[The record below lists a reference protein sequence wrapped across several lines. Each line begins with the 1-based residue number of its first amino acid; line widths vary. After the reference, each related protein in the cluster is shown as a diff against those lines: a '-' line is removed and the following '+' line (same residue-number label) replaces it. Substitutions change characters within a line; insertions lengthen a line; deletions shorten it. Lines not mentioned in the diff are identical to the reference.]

1 MSLRKLEKIVHAHEV
16 TEGAGLKVNRL
27 LGTPELQD
35 LDPFLL
41 LDEFKNED
49 PAQYIAGFPDHP
61 HRGIETVTYLIAG
74 GMRHEDNKGNSGLLG
89 PGDVQW
95 MTAGRGIIHSEM
107 PDQDKGMLWGLQ
119 LWVNLSAKN
128 KMIEPR
134 YQEIKSEEV
143 PVIMG
148 DNGAKLKI
156 IAGQLD
162 GARGPIEKT
171 DVAVVFIDIELPKD
185 TSFNYKISDSYSTFL
200 YVLEG
205 AVCVDDGANKQNLS
219 KGQLGIFGLGNSI
232 KLDSTKSSGRAL
244 LAAGQPHREP
254 IVKYGPFVMNTKEQI
269 AEAIDDFREGRF

>member
-1 MSLRKLEKIVHAHEV
+1 
-16 TEGAGLKVNRL
+16 
-27 LGTPELQD
+27 
-35 LDPFLL
+35 
-41 LDEFKNED
+41 
-49 PAQYIAGFPDHP
+49 
-61 HRGIETVTYLIAG
+61 
-74 GMRHEDNKGNSGLLG
+74 
-89 PGDVQW
+89 
-95 MTAGRGIIHSEM
+95 
-107 PDQDKGMLWGLQ
+107 
-119 LWVNLSAKN
+119 
-128 KMIEPR
+128 MIDPR

-148 DNGAKLKI
+148 VNGAKLKI

-205 AVCVDDGANKQNLS
+205 VVCVDDGANKQNLR

-232 KLDSTKSSGRAL
+232 KLDSTKSAGRAL

-254 IVKYGPFVMNTKEQI
+254 IVKYGPFVMNTKKQI